1 MSEAFNWIPEVKA
14 SRGKKP
20 ENMDENKLK
29 ALKALKDQREVL
41 NEKIIELG
49 GKKVSKRTL
58 KRDAAMS
65 HLLKLSEMNKE
76 LKRVG
81 WMNSKESALKQFEL
95 NPKKY
100 DDWKVRADRDIS
112 GDGINDVVILNKH
125 DEIIGV
131 NGNTITKSKYPERQ
145 LYYSTYAHP
154 ADRRRQIDEDGNVT
168 NLDRNGNPTYTS
180 FGAFKKKE
188 YNKIN
193 VVDGVANYTNEQ
205 ASRLKKFT
213 PFKTFTNVIMDTYW
227 NHLKTQGV
235 INEIP
240 KHLRMRLYGLVKK
253 YVWEA
258 IKGHVIT
265 TKLNMNI
272 PDNKDSLKL
281 LENSNSFKE
290 ALNEELRDI
299 LRTKPVDMFN
309 NFKDLY
315 AKALGIL
322 RNGKYKKLKPSELK
336 DQLRIV
342 YDHLINEYGL
352 NEDDYPFND
361 SYNDFLAVGYDNVN
375 QDVYYEWLSSFINE
389 NKPDEE

>member
-145 LYYSTYAHP
+145 LYYSDYAHP
-154 ADRRRQIDEDGNVT
+154 AERRRQIDEDGNVT
-168 NLDRNGNPTYTS
+168 NEGQYVP
-180 FGAFKKKE
+180 FGVYKDKE
-188 YNKIN
+188 YNNI
-193 VVDGVANYTNEQ
+193 VVNDGIPRYTNEH
-205 ASRLKKFT
+205 ASKVKKLT
-213 PFKTFTNVIMDTYW
+213 PYKTFTNVIMDNYW
-227 NHLKTQGV
+227 NHLKTQGI

-281 LENSNSFKE
+281 LEHSNSFKE

-389 NKPDEE
+389 NKPDEEE